1 MVLSFGSN
9 KGMVAYILKGMVVN
23 VYGVL
28 GFFKKFYGVLGDFMV
43 FGKTNHV

>member
-1 MVLSFGSN
+1 
-9 KGMVAYILKGMVVN
+9 MVVN